1 MTVHKDLKAKLDK
14 GLKDKKAKSAGLT
27 RKQRA
32 FADKILD
39 NPKISNTQAY
49 VEAYGNDN
57 VKTAGKAAHNL
68 MKNPKVLQYMETYA
82 PQAERRI
89 IELTQSE
96 NERIALD
103 ASRDIL
109 DRTKGKAIART
120 ESMNVNVSI
129 ESFLNETI
137 EGEVIE

>member
-1 MTVHKDLKAKLDK
+1 MAINQELKAKIDK

-27 RKQRA
+27 RKQKD

-49 VEAYGNDN
+49 VEAYGNTN
-57 VKTAGKAAHNL
+57 IKTAGKAAHSL
-68 MKNPKVLQYMETYA
+68 MKNPKILQYMDSYA

-129 ESFLNETI
+129 ESFLNEEII
-137 EGEVIE
+137 EGEAV